1 MKTSH
6 FIFAGLGLLAVIG
19 GGYWVNSRYFGA
31 ETPRYIAADVHKG
44 TISQTVLA
52 TGIIKPKQLVA
63 VGAQV
68 SGRIT
73 SVKVAPGDDVKKGD
87 LIAEID
93 SATQENNLKTSQ
105 AQLDYA
111 KAQRNEKAADLRSAE
126 LTLARQ
132 QSIYTQ
138 KAGSQADL
146 ETAQANLEAAKAQ
159 VAAID
164 AQIVE
169 SQVAVDTAKVNI
181 GYTRISAPIDGTVL
195 AVVNQEGRTVNASQ
209 SAPTIVILGDLSTM
223 TVRAEISEADIVNV
237 EPGQKVYF
245 NILGEPDQEHE
256 ATLASIEPAPESITS
271 DSAVTTSSSS
281 SSSSSSS
288 TSAVYYIG
296 VFDIDNK
303 DRKFRTYMTAEVK
316 VVLAEAKDVLVI
328 PSSALGTAGKDGKY
342 SVQVVGKDGTLER
355 RQIETGLNNKTL
367 VEVKSGL
374 TEGERVVIGEG
385 TGASGSSSTRRGPPG
400 PMGL

>member
-1 MKTSH
+1 MKFRL
-6 FIFAGLGLLAVIG
+6 FISALGLLLLIG
-19 GGYWVNSRYFGA
+19 GGYWIKTRYFGA

-73 SVKVAPGDDVKKGD
+73 SVKVAAGDQVKKGD

-132 QSIYTQ
+132 QSIYRQ

-146 ETAQANLEAAKAQ
+146 ETAEANVEAAKAQ
-159 VAAID
+159 IAAID

-169 SQVAVDTAKVNI
+169 SQVDVDTAKVNI

-223 TVRAEISEADIVNV
+223 TVRAEISEADIVRV

-245 NILGEPDQEHE
+245 NILGQPDHEYE

-271 DSAVTTSSSS
+271 DSAVTTSTSSS
-281 SSSSSSS
+281 SSSSSS
-288 TSAVYYIG
+288 SAVYYIG

-316 VVLAEAKDVLVI
+316 IVLGEAKDVLVI
-328 PSSALGTAGKDGKY
+328 PSSALSGAGKDGAY
-342 SVQVVGKDGTLER
+342 SVQVVGKDGTLEK

-374 TEGERVVIGEG
+374 SEGERVVIGEG
-385 TGASGSSSTRRGPPG
+385 TGTAGPFSGRGGPPAG
-400 PMGL
+400 AMGL